1 MRGAAAWCN
10 VYLALGHRHDGST
23 GNWVRET
30 EQRMSRTEHR
40 AKNEESLREQSV
52 GEQDR
57 GWCKSKS
64 RHKVLHAVQTQ
75 MTIDQHV
82 LYQCIIGEWPK
93 SANFIQLWQISG
105 FSQAHGLGLKF
116 CSIAVQCSGE
126 LDALGTTPSKSLLWW
141 WWANLYFNH
150 SLLSRL
156 QTFLLCRVKIIEFY
170 RQLQTFL

>member
-1 MRGAAAWCN
+1 MEPGVMRGAAAWCN

-30 EQRMSRTEHR
+30 EQRMSREQQSKEWRKLKR
-40 AKNEESLREQSV
+40 AEQSV

-93 SANFIQLWQISG
+93 KCQFYPVVTNKV
-105 FSQAHGLGLKF
+105 GLAKHMTEGAKF
-116 CSIAVQCSGE
+116 CSIAVQWRAWCIGHNS
-126 LDALGTTPSKSLLWW
+126 LQVTTLVVVSKSLLQP
-141 WWANLYFNH
+141 LPF
-150 SLLSRL
+150 
-156 QTFLLCRVKIIEFY
+156 K
-170 RQLQTFL
+170 